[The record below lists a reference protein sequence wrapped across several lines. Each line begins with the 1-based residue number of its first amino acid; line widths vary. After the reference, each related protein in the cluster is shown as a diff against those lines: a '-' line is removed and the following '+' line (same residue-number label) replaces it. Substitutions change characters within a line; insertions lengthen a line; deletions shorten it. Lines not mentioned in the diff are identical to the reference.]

1 MTKATL
7 FQIAEIEFNTQT
19 PETNF
24 LEDKKLNK
32 KLIRKWTGSKFE
44 FPLGL
49 GEEYDEEDIATHFSN
64 FIEQESGYL
73 VKKATFVCSAPSE
86 SQRRLEFDFSFPSYS
101 GMYPANWMW
110 ESRITLDYKPL
121 KPKGFFQW

>member
-32 KLIRKWTGSKFE
+32 KLN
-44 FPLGL
+44 P
-49 GEEYDEEDIATHFSN
+49 
-64 FIEQESGYL
+64 
-73 VKKATFVCSAPSE
+73 
-86 SQRRLEFDFSFPSYS
+86 
-101 GMYPANWMW
+101 
-110 ESRITLDYKPL
+110 
-121 KPKGFFQW
+121 

>member
-73 VKKATFVCSAPSE
+73 VKKSNVC
-86 SQRRLEFDFSFPSYS
+86 L
-101 GMYPANWMW
+101 
-110 ESRITLDYKPL
+110 
-121 KPKGFFQW
+121 

>member
-24 LEDKKLNK
+24 LENKKLNNR
-32 KLIRKWTGSKFE
+32 LIRKWTGSKFQ
-44 FPLGL
+44 LDL
-49 GEEYDEEDIATHFSN
+49 EEDDDEESIANSVSN
-64 FIEQESGYL
+64 YIEQNSNYI
-73 VKKATFVCSAPSE
+73 VKKATIVCSAPLE

-101 GMYPANWMW
+101 GMYPKNWFW

-121 KPKGFFQW
+121 KPKGFLQW